1 MHISW
6 QGRKRWVLSHVDK
19 PDLVGRRQ
27 KRPRNRRAGVGLCAC
42 WWVGERVLC
51 NRLSVPREIE
61 GRVVSQEWRKKWG
74 SQRFEKGRLGRKHVP
89 ELIREMWYACQ
100 AVLRAHLRTVILNT
114 RWNWSSALWHFSI
127 KLSSCALLPNT
138 RESGPFRIRFLQ
150 DGCDKKTEQQ
160 RSLEFWK
167 ECSGVMGYKI

>member
-6 QGRKRWVLSHVDK
+6 QGRKRWVLSHVDE
-19 PDLVGRRQ
+19 PALVGRRQ
-27 KRPRNRRAGVGLCAC
+27 KRPRNRRAGVGLRAC

-51 NRLSVPREIE
+51 NRLNVPREIE
-61 GRVVSQEWRKKWG
+61 GRVVSQERGKKRG

-89 ELIREMWYACQ
+89 ELIREMVYACR

-127 KLSSCALLPNT
+127 KLSSCALLQNT
-138 RESGPFRIRFLQ
+138 RESVHSELGFCKMGVIKRAAEEFRVLKKKVFWS
-150 DGCDKKTEQQ
+150 DG
-160 RSLEFWK
+160 L
-167 ECSGVMGYKI
+167 